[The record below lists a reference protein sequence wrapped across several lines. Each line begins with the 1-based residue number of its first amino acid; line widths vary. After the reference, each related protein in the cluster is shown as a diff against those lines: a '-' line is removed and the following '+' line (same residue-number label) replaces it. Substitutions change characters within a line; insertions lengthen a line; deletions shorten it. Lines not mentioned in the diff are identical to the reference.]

1 MPVLRQ
7 LPRWAWIGGGALAFI
22 AGIVNAAGYMGFR
35 HQSITNMTG
44 STTLLGVSLGTADH
58 GETMHWAIAIAAF
71 VLGATLSGAI
81 VQKSA
86 LKLGRRYG
94 VALVLESLLLFAAVP
109 LLDVGS
115 SVGLYLASIAIGLQN
130 GMASTYS
137 GMVFRTTHVT
147 GMLTDLGIYLG
158 HRLRGLEVDTLR
170 VRVCV
175 LVSGSFMLGGIAGAL
190 LFRVMQE
197 HTLLIPAALTGLCGL
212 AYGIYS
218 HYTRPSASTGPAA
231 TGSQN

>member
-1 MPVLRQ
+1 MLRQ
-7 LPRWAWIGGGALAFI
+7 LPRWAWVGGGVLAFI
-22 AGIVNAAGYMGFR
+22 AGIVNACGFMGFR
-35 HQSITNMTG
+35 HQSITNLTG
-44 STTLLGVSLGTADH
+44 STTLLGVSIGTADG
-58 GETMHWAIAIAAF
+58 GETLHWALAIGAF
-71 VLGATLSGAI
+71 LLGAMLSGMI

-109 LLDVGS
+109 LLDREAS
-115 SVGLYLASIAIGLQN
+115 LGLYLASIAIGLQN

-158 HRLRGLEVDTLR
+158 HWLRGLEVDRLR
-170 VRVCV
+170 IRVCV
-175 LVSGSFMLGGIAGAL
+175 LVASTFMLGGAAGAL
-190 LFRVMQE
+190 LFGVMQE
-197 HTLLIPAALTGLCGL
+197 RALLIPAALTGVCGL

-218 HYTRPSASTGPAA
+218 QTTHAPA
-231 TGSQN
+231 